1 LGKEQTDSEPYCEME
16 SIGEP
21 GMNTKTLAGILAGI
35 VAFVAVV
42 YYRLPKPGKGALE
55 AEVAA
60 MNGAQSWRIRTEI
73 HGMGGVITR
82 THVAICPDKEHI
94 VEEGRGAASEYVRIG
109 DDSYW
114 RKGATAWKR
123 GMPTS
128 SYFFAKILTARPCLT
143 NPKPYTNEED
153 GSEELRQWIAEDIKL
168 ARITKGD
175 LKFENDERCREWK
188 VTRLGPPQ
196 PQQEYVVCIGEI
208 DHLPRAMRTSGGA
221 YVTRYEWNPKMTIE
235 EPDGNAALTDPVTP

>member
-1 LGKEQTDSEPYCEME
+1 
-16 SIGEP
+16 
-21 GMNTKTLAGILAGI
+21 MNAKTLVGILAGI

-42 YYRLPKPGKGALE
+42 YYRLPKPGKGVLE

-60 MNGAQSWRIRTEI
+60 MNGAESWRIRTEM
-73 HGMGGVITR
+73 HGMGVVITR

-94 VEEGRGAASEYVRIG
+94 VEEGSGAASEYIRIG
-109 DDSYW
+109 DDIYW

-143 NPKPYTNEED
+143 NPKPYTNEAD
-153 GSEELRQWIAEDIKL
+153 GTEELRQWIAEDIEQ

-175 LKFENDERCREWK
+175 LKFENDEQCREWK
-188 VTRLGPPQ
+188 VTRLERVQ
-196 PQQEYVVCIGEI
+196 LQTLKQEYVVCIGEI
-208 DHLPRAMRTSGGA
+208 DHLPRAMRTADGA
-221 YVTRYEWNPKMTIE
+221 FVTRYEWNPKITIE
-235 EPDGNAALTDPVTP
+235 EPDRNAPTSEPVAP